1 MEDCMQ
7 AFSFSF
13 YLFHFTVYC
22 CLPVAVDILSF
33 FPSYPLYRH
42 PTSNWLPLTLLSLC
56 LTAVR
61 LLWEV
66 IRKSST
72 ETHTAAA
79 ENKAFNRFYSLSLHY
94 NSKRPGVRGRGWW
107 GRVRGH
113 YQDIFREQCLG
124 ENAAL
129 VILNF
134 YVLKNQVFFF
144 FNYLYLR
151 LCHSEAKGL
160 VCPCLA
166 QWQLWSE
173 DDTKTESVQK
183 ETHFSNLGQRWSC
196 FSSLKQFVHFS
207 KLRVIGSKPCSLQA
221 SKQNHRINPQ

>member
-1 MEDCMQ
+1 MQ

-42 PTSNWLPLTLLSLC
+42 PTFNWLPLTLLSLC

-79 ENKAFNRFYSLSLHY
+79 ENKAFNRFYSLSALQQQKAG
-94 NSKRPGVRGRGWW
+94 SQGKRMMREGPRALPGHLQGTMSGRKCCFGNPKFLCAEEP
-107 GRVRGH
+107 G
-113 YQDIFREQCLG
+113 IFFFKLLVP
-124 ENAAL
+124 AL
-129 VILNF
+129 VSF
-134 YVLKNQVFFF
+134 
-144 FNYLYLR
+144 
-151 LCHSEAKGL
+151 
-160 VCPCLA
+160 P
-166 QWQLWSE
+166 
-173 DDTKTESVQK
+173 VQHNGSFEVK
-183 ETHFSNLGQRWSC
+183 MTQ
-196 FSSLKQFVHFS
+196 
-207 KLRVIGSKPCSLQA
+207 KLRVYKRRHISVIQDRDEVAFLP
-221 SKQNHRINPQ
+221 

>member
-1 MEDCMQ
+1 MQ

-79 ENKAFNRFYSLSLHY
+79 ENKAFNRFYSLSALQQQKAG
-94 NSKRPGVRGRGWW
+94 SQGKRMMREGAQALPGHLQGTMSGRKCCFGNPKFLCAEEP
-107 GRVRGH
+107 G
-113 YQDIFREQCLG
+113 IFLITCTC
-124 ENAAL
+124 AC
-129 VILNF
+129 VIRRQK
-134 YVLKNQVFFF
+134 VL
-144 FNYLYLR
+144 
-151 LCHSEAKGL
+151 SI
-160 VCPCLA
+160 P
-166 QWQLWSE
+166 
-173 DDTKTESVQK
+173 VQHTGSFEVK
-183 ETHFSNLGQRWSC
+183 MTQ
-196 FSSLKQFVHFS
+196 
-207 KLRVIGSKPCSLQA
+207 KLRVYKRRHISVIQDRHEVAFLP
-221 SKQNHRINPQ
+221 